1 MAGWPE
7 WVIAVPFAVIL
18 LIIIVY
24 VGHRDT
30 QRQIAQTVAR
40 RPNPSHEE
48 FLALM
53 APDVSL
59 DAAEFLWENS
69 VEPLSFFKGIG
80 PHPDDDLA
88 HDLPIDEDEWSMDWP
103 VDFAKRHGF
112 SDKLYPDWPDG
123 WPATIRNYGK
133 WLDIGLCEAGKHS
146 PSTGSGQTE

>member
-1 MAGWPE
+1 MIEWWSD
-7 WVIAVPFAVIL
+7 WVIAVPFAVIF
-18 LIIIVY
+18 LIIILVI
-24 VGHRDT
+24 GWRNT

-40 RPNPSHEE
+40 RPNPSREE

-59 DAAEFLWENS
+59 IATEFLWENS
-69 VEPLSFFKGIG
+69 IEMLSLFKGIG

-88 HDLPIDEDEWSMDWP
+88 RDLPMDEEEWSMDWP
-103 VDFAKRHGF
+103 VVFAERHGF

-133 WLDIGLCEAGKHS
+133 WLDMGLAEARKDS
-146 PSTGSGQTE
+146 PSTSSG